1 MILDDIIA
9 IKRKD
14 LEERQRL
21 VPLKQLKE
29 LAQAEHPPLSMSSAI
44 KGSEL
49 RLIAEIKRASPS
61 KGLLC
66 RSFDPAAIAHA
77 YVKGGAAAISVL
89 TEYRYFSGSLEH
101 LKAVRAVT
109 APDKI
114 PLMRKDFIFDPY
126 QIYET
131 RAWGADCLLLIAAIL
146 DPAMLEELLVL
157 AHELDMDC
165 LVEIHGEE
173 DLEKALYG
181 GAGIIGINNRDLR
194 TFKVDMDATFRLRPL
209 IPPDRL
215 VVSESGISTAAH
227 VARLKDIGINAVLI
241 GEALISAPDPAEKI
255 RELFR

>member
-29 LAQAEHPPLSMSSAI
+29 LAQAKHPPLSMSSAI

-66 RSFDPAAIAHA
+66 RNFDPAAIAHA

-181 GAGIIGINNRDLR
+181 GARIIGINNRDLR

-241 GEALISAPDPAEKI
+241 GEALISSPDPAEKI